1 MPEVMN
7 QADPSKEARKAISL
21 EISHGENG
29 QQKKTE
35 GASMIRD

>member
-1 MPEVMN
+1 MH
-7 QADPSKEARKAISL
+7 QADASKEARKAISL

-35 GASMIRD
+35 GASMIWD